1 MEEKTDIELVAL
13 ARRGDKDAF
22 GLLAHRY
29 QLIARR
35 FAIRLVASEDGAQ
48 DLVQE
53 AMLQAYLSL
62 EHLRDPARFKSWLCG
77 IVLNVCRSHLRDRKV
92 AFFSLEAIMDGLQ
105 FYPAPF
111 SSAVVTPEKAAE
123 ENELY
128 QTVLDAVNALS
139 PRDRDIILLFYYAQ
153 LSLQEVATL
162 WNIPVSTVKV
172 RLHRARQRLKEI
184 LHIQYPEIIPPE
196 RRRKIM
202 VKVTIADVIKVE
214 PKEGQELLITPY
226 STTPYVIILYDEA
239 GRRLI
244 PIWIGPH
251 EGQCI
256 AMGLS
261 DFAMSRPLTYNFFS
275 SLLQGINARVE
286 EVRVVA
292 LKKDTFYAV
301 VKMRC
306 GKKTCEIDARPSDA
320 IALAVLNDAP
330 IFAAEEVLETA
341 GSSIPETVKGS
352 PNRKGLEKII
362 SSIRE
367 WQCKSETEMIQR
379 RKQYQERSPEDIARD
394 NETFMAAL
402 FSKR

>member
-13 ARRGDKDAF
+13 ARQGDKDAF
-22 GLLAHRY
+22 GLLTQRY
-29 QLIARR
+29 DVIARR
-35 FAIRLVASEDGAQ
+35 FAMRLIGEGEGAQ
-48 DLVQE
+48 DLAQE

-62 EHLRDPARFKSWLCG
+62 NKLRDPARFKSWLCG

-92 AFFSLEAIMDGLQ
+92 AFFSLEAIIGGLQ

-111 SSAVVTPEKAAE
+111 SSPVVTPEKIAE
-123 ENELY
+123 ERELY
-128 QTVLDAVNALS
+128 QIVLEAVNTLS
-139 PRDRDIILLFYYAQ
+139 AGDRDIILLFYYAQ
-153 LSLQEVATL
+153 LSIQEIVSL
-162 WNIPVSTVKV
+162 MNIPLGTVKV
-172 RLHRARQRLKEI
+172 RLHRARQRLKTLLQER
-184 LHIQYPEIIPPE
+184 HPDMVPPE
-196 RRRKIM
+196 KRRKIM

-214 PKEGQELLITPY
+214 PKEGQELPITPY

-341 GSSIPETVKGS
+341 GSSIPKSVKGS

-367 WQCKSETEMIQR
+367 WQCKSEAEMIQR
-379 RKQYQERSPEDIARD
+379 RKQYQERSPEDIARAK
-394 NETFMAAL
+394 EEFIAAV
-402 FSKR
+402 FQ

>member
-1 MEEKTDIELVAL
+1 MDEKTDSELVAL
-13 ARRGDKDAF
+13 ARNGDKDAF
-22 GLLAHRY
+22 GLLAQRY
-29 QLIARR
+29 QVIARR
-35 FAIRLVASEDGAQ
+35 FAMRLVGEAEGVP

-62 EHLRDPARFKSWLCG
+62 DRLRDPARFRSWLCG
-77 IVLNVCRSHLRDRKV
+77 IVLNVCRSHLRDRKI
-92 AFFSLEAIMDGLQ
+92 AFFSLEAIMGGLN

-111 SSAVVTPEKAAE
+111 SSAVVTPEKASE
-123 ENELY
+123 EREQY

-153 LSLQEVATL
+153 LSLQEIVSL
-162 WNIPVSTVKV
+162 MNIPLGTVKV
-172 RLHRARQRLKEI
+172 RLHRARQCLKTMLLER
-184 LHIQYPEIIPPE
+184 HPEIIPRE
-196 RRRKIM
+196 KRRKIM

-214 PKEGQELLITPY
+214 QKEGQELPITPY
-226 STTPYVIILYDEA
+226 STTPYVIVLYDEA
-239 GRRLI
+239 GRRMM

-261 DFAMSRPLTYNFFS
+261 DFATPRPLTYNFFS
-275 SLLQGINARVE
+275 SLLQGINARLE
-286 EVRVVA
+286 EVHVVA

-306 GKKTCEIDARPSDA
+306 GKKTSEVDARPSDA
-320 IALAVLNDAP
+320 MALAVLNDAP
-330 IFAAEEVLETA
+330 IFVAEEVLEAA
-341 GSSIPETVKGS
+341 GAKIPKTIKGS

-367 WQCKSETEMIQR
+367 WQRKSETEMRQR
-379 RKQYQERSPEDIARD
+379 MKQYHERSQEDIARA
-394 NETFMAAL
+394 NEEFIAAV
-402 FSKR
+402 FQ

>member
-13 ARRGDKDAF
+13 ARQGDKDAF
-22 GLLAHRY
+22 GLLTQRY
-29 QLIARR
+29 DVIARR
-35 FAIRLVASEDGAQ
+35 FAMRLIGEGEGAQ
-48 DLVQE
+48 DLAQE

-62 EHLRDPARFKSWLCG
+62 NKLRDPARFKSWLCG

-92 AFFSLEAIMDGLQ
+92 AFFSLEAIIGGLQ

-111 SSAVVTPEKAAE
+111 SSPVVTPEKIAE
-123 ENELY
+123 ERELY
-128 QTVLDAVNALS
+128 QIVLEAVNTLS
-139 PRDRDIILLFYYAQ
+139 AGDRDIILLFYYAQ
-153 LSLQEVATL
+153 LSIQEIVSL
-162 WNIPVSTVKV
+162 MNIPLGTVKV
-172 RLHRARQRLKEI
+172 RLHRARQRLKTLLQER
-184 LHIQYPEIIPPE
+184 HPDMVPPE
-196 RRRKIM
+196 KRRKIM

-341 GSSIPETVKGS
+341 GSSIPKSVKGS

-367 WQCKSETEMIQR
+367 WQCKSEAEMIQR
-379 RKQYQERSPEDIARD
+379 RKQYQERSPEDIARAK
-394 NETFMAAL
+394 EEFIAAV
-402 FSKR
+402 FQ